1 MIVRVSAWLS
11 LVLGVCGFLISLYPL
26 GVLVGAGAGVLAL
39 AFGWAVLMEHPVG
52 WTRRAAR
59 GGMIAGGL
67 ALVVCVVWV
76 VLAVVLAVFG
86 N

>member
-1 MIVRVSAWLS
+1 MIVRVSASLS

-26 GVLVGAGAGVLAL
+26 GVLVGAGAGLFAL
-39 AFGWAVLMEHPVG
+39 LFGWAVLRERPLG

-76 VLAVVLAVFG
+76 VLAVFG
-86 N
+86 F